1 MKLEE
6 SMSGEPMAFMFI
18 KKISETLKFRYGKN
32 KLVTPEICF
41 LSHLLTMRTKL
52 GTKSYQKIKKEIPN
66 YEKKC
71 ILFCFRLDKT
81 HHISLTEFRLINWM
95 VTKERVH

>member
-1 MKLEE
+1 MKLGE

-18 KKISETLKFRYGKN
+18 KKIIETLIFRYGKN

-52 GTKSYQKIKKEIPN
+52 GTQ
-66 YEKKC
+66 
-71 ILFCFRLDKT
+71 ILPK
-81 HHISLTEFRLINWM
+81 N
-95 VTKERVH
+95 

>member
-1 MKLEE
+1 MKLGE

-18 KKISETLKFRYGKN
+18 KKIIETLIFRYGKN

-52 GTKSYQKIKKEIPN
+52 GTQILPKS
-66 YEKKC
+66 
-71 ILFCFRLDKT
+71 
-81 HHISLTEFRLINWM
+81 
-95 VTKERVH
+95 

>member
-18 KKISETLKFRYGKN
+18 KKISETLKFLYGKY

-52 GTKSYQKIKKEIPN
+52 GTQ
-66 YEKKC
+66 
-71 ILFCFRLDKT
+71 ILPK
-81 HHISLTEFRLINWM
+81 N
-95 VTKERVH
+95 